1 MDSGGDTIDSEI
13 GDSADTVAAGKN
25 INQYSYRYSYGREAL
40 ESQILQMSVD
50 IKLLQDM
57 STERNLQIKIL
68 QGWVILIGIA
78 IFLQTISFALLLVR
92 LWR

>member
-1 MDSGGDTIDSEI
+1 MSGGDTIESQI
-13 GDSADTVAAGKN
+13 GDDVDTVAAGKN
-25 INQYSYRYSYGREAL
+25 INQYSYRYSYGRDSL
-40 ESQILQMSVD
+40 DNQILQMSVD